1 MLQLNAL
8 ACKMDGKGSMSG
20 RVLLNG
26 QPYTDRDFRRW
37 GVYVMQA
44 EPMLNT
50 ATVSGHPKPIHGKQ
64 SAVNA
69 EGADCCRSWQLCAS
83 LHR

>member
-8 ACKMDGKGSMSG
+8 ACKMAGKGSMSG

-26 QPYTDRDFRRW
+26 VPYTDRDFRRW

-44 EPMLNT
+44 EPLLNT
-50 ATVSGHPKPIHGKQ
+50 ATVSDAKRQ
-64 SAVNA
+64 SPARPA
-69 EGADCCRSWQLCAS
+69 ALHASRDGLLPDCVCRS
-83 LHR
+83 

>member
-1 MLQLNAL
+1 MARGALVLQLNAL
-8 ACKMDGKGSMSG
+8 ACKMAGKGSMSG

-50 ATVSGHPKPIHGKQ
+50 ATVSTHIAKSDGSHSETLP
-64 SAVNA
+64 
-69 EGADCCRSWQLCAS
+69 CRITL
-83 LHR
+83 LPHYL

>member
-8 ACKMDGKGSMSG
+8 ACKMAGKGSMSG

-26 QPYTDRDFRRW
+26 VPYTDRDFRRW

-44 EPMLNT
+44 EPLLNT
-50 ATVSGHPKPIHGKQ
+50 ATVGGDAELSHCIPA
-64 SAVNA
+64 AVHA
-69 EGADCCRSWQLCAS
+69 CRYS
-83 LHR
+83 